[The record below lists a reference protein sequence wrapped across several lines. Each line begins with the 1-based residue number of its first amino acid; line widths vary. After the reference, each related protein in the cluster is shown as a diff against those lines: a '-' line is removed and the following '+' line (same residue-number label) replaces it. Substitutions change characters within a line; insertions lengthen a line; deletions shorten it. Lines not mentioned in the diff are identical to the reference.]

1 MTEYGFHYL
10 VANQEEVKKLV
21 DSFKRREKKSQFD
34 LELEKKYAPLL
45 LNSKMKEEN
54 REIYDKLYREYKL
67 RLSAELEK
75 TLLLRSGNILSVYPI
90 LETEWQE
97 KNNTWVKFDSRP
109 KALAQKYASL
119 FAIRDKNGKIGL
131 RFLRQGNCLG
141 ETYFQSKSELPGLL
155 YKFFPNDNN
164 LDVYTEAIAAIHTSN
179 SFYTLSEL
187 LGFPLLLPTDWEKR
201 WKTEAI
207 TEHLFIIC

>member
-10 VANQEEVKKLV
+10 VSNQEEAKKLLE
-21 DSFKRREKKSQFD
+21 SFMRRENKSQID
-34 LELEKKYAPLL
+34 LELGKKYAPQL
-45 LNSKMKEEN
+45 LNSKTKEEN
-54 REIYDKLYREYKL
+54 RELYDALYREYKL

-109 KALAQKYASL
+109 KSLAQKYASL
-119 FAIRDKNGKIGL
+119 FAIRNKNGKIGL
-131 RFLRQGNCLG
+131 RFCREGNFLG
-141 ETYFQSKSELPGLL
+141 ETYFQSESELPVLL
-155 YKFFPNDNN
+155 CKYFPNDNDIT
-164 LDVYTEAIAAIHTSN
+164 LYTEAISAIHTSN
-179 SFYTLSEL
+179 SFDTLSEL